1 MGHPLTRLF
10 TQAMSNLAWTQW
22 WAAPWLYAHDDWK
35 STDIYTTLVELHR
48 SGLVVTGTHYGVAPC
63 LPPMPDPALLQLVIA
78 PAAQLDLGLA
88 LVDGICR
95 PASAT
100 ALDEHHLLWC
110 KSLSKALPLDI
121 MQADNDP
128 LRLLRAWITAAT
140 WQRIRLRFPRQRV
153 LFLEEKPLMLNGS
166 RSRLDT
172 LWHAVVWRIG
182 APSHSDGTYESWAQG
197 D

>member
-1 MGHPLTRLF
+1 MTRQL

-35 STDIYTTLVELHR
+35 STNIYSALVELHR
-48 SGLVVTGTHYGVAPC
+48 SGQVATGTHYGIAPC
-63 LPPMPDPALLQLVIA
+63 LPPMPDPALLQLAIVS
-78 PAAQLDLGLA
+78 AAQLDLGLA

-95 PASAT
+95 PAYAAT
-100 ALDEHHLLWC
+100 LDEHQLLWC
-110 KSLSKALPLDI
+110 NSLSKALPLDI
-121 MQADNDP
+121 VQPDNDP
-128 LRLLRAWITAAT
+128 LQLLRAWIAPAT
-140 WQRIRLRFPRQRV
+140 WQRIRLRFPRLRV
-153 LFLEEKPLMLNGS
+153 LDLEAKPLTLNGS

-182 APSHSDGTYESWAQG
+182 ALSHNNSACESWAQG